1 VHISIE
7 DPAAPDIASLLKQ
20 HLAVTKDTAPPES
33 CHALDADELR
43 APHITFL
50 AARDDDGTLVGMGA
64 LADLGAGHGEI
75 KSMHTASGARGRGV
89 AAAVLTRLVEVARED
104 RYTRVSLETGTQ
116 DFFEPAHRL
125 YERHGFTECGPFDT
139 YVADPHSRF
148 YSLAVGAPAVGME

>member
-1 VHISIE
+1 VRIERE
-7 DPAAPDIASLLKQ
+7 DPTTPDVVALLDQ

-43 APHITFL
+43 APHITFF
-50 AARDDDGTLVGMGA
+50 AARDDNETLVGIGA

-89 AAAVLTRLVEVARED
+89 ATAVLTRLVEVARALG
-104 RYTRVSLETGTQ
+104 YTRVSLETGTQ

-125 YERHGFTECGPFDT
+125 YERHGFTERGPFDT

-148 YSLAVGAPAVGME
+148 YTLNLSGEPG